1 MEQVREKSIHLSEV
15 FIELINQEC
24 GEFAFTLY
32 SPNDASHRGSQIS
45 YMHENAYPIMQS
57 LISRGVIGD
66 YREPNILRFGIS
78 PLYVRYEDVWNAIM
92 CLKKIMQSNEWD
104 SSNFKVRNY
113 VT

>member
-1 MEQVREKSIHLSEV
+1 
-15 FIELINQEC
+15 
-24 GEFAFTLY
+24 
-32 SPNDASHRGSQIS
+32 
-45 YMHENAYPIMQS
+45 MQS

-78 PLYVRYEDVWNAIM
+78 PLYMRYEDIWSAII
-92 CLKKIMQSNEWD
+92 CLKNIMKYNEWN